1 MNCSKDSIMHAIVLG
16 KHMQGRTLH
25 MEAQMEEDQIVL
37 EQPQL
42 PCK

>member
-1 MNCSKDSIMHAIVLG
+1 MHAIVLG
-16 KHMQGRTLH
+16 KHMQGRMLH